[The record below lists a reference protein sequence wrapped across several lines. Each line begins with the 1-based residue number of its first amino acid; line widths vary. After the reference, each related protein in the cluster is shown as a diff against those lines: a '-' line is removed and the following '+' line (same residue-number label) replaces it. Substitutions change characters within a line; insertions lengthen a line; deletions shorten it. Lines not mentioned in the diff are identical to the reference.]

1 MINGSTYSKA
11 ITTPSSP
18 EFDSFIF
25 CEFSENFNLKIFSK
39 NCKIFTMPSNH
50 TIIQPEILNEEI
62 IGFTNIHIQDQNECL
77 NLHLYEDI
85 QHFLE
90 DVTPFLVA
98 PENIP
103 PIDNRNV
110 NDPVGMA
117 VPQTELRRLQNMIA
131 ENGYSAGAHN
141 TIRNVLSCTANIH
154 NTNFP
159 GFNMCTIKV
168 VIVCDYIRG
177 A

>member
-1 MINGSTYSKA
+1 
-11 ITTPSSP
+11 
-18 EFDSFIF
+18 
-25 CEFSENFNLKIFSK
+25 
-39 NCKIFTMPSNH
+39 MPSNH
-50 TIIQPEILNEEI
+50 TIIQPEILNGEI

-117 VPQTELRRLQNMIA
+117 VPQAELRRLQNMIA
-131 ENGYSAGAHN
+131 ENGYTAGAHN
-141 TIRNVLSCTANIH
+141 IIRNVLSCTANIH